1 MIGLNLDQNNEPQDK
16 IQISENYFKTLKTET
31 FLTTLIPLII
41 TLIIYKLL
49 LRKVLIKR
57 IDGMKLQLSRKLY
70 INNIRLLL
78 N

>member
-70 INNIRLLL
+70 INNIR
-78 N
+78 